1 MFVPFSKIME
11 TNDVSFVYGWNA
23 KTEAFIHLL
32 DIETIENRLTAFV
45 FVQKTAE
52 LLKLV
57 LYQKLTFQSNLQLF
71 LSFISRAFLFFY
83 RLPIEILSPKS
94 RLPSQLFKNDKQ
106 Y

>member
-23 KTEAFIHLL
+23 KIEAFIHLL

-52 LLKLV
+52 L
-57 LYQKLTFQSNLQLF
+57 
-71 LSFISRAFLFFY
+71 
-83 RLPIEILSPKS
+83 
-94 RLPSQLFKNDKQ
+94 
-106 Y
+106 